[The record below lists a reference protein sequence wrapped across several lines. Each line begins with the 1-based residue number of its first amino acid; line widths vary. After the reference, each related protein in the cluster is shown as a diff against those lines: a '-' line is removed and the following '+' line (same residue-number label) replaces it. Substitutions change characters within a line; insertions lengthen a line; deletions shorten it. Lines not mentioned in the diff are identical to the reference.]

1 MSLQDQLQQTLG
13 TSTIIEHELDGGGM
27 SRVFVATDTT
37 LGRRVVVKVL
47 PSEMSGPMAVERF
60 KLEISIAARLQ
71 HAHMVPLLIAGQ
83 VDGQPYF
90 TMPFVEGQSLR
101 ARLDQPHAPVSMLD
115 AVRVLREIAS
125 ALAYAH
131 SHGVV
136 HRDIKPENVLLSGGA
151 AMVTDFGVARAI
163 NAATTLGERMTSA
176 GLALGTP
183 AYMAPE
189 QATADPLT
197 DHRAD
202 IYAWGMV
209 AYEMFAGHPAFTARS
224 ARAMVA
230 AQIAEMPAHLASRRP
245 AMPPALAE
253 LVMRAIAKNPDD
265 RPQSADEIVRTLDS
279 INLSGE
285 SSLASGAES
294 TRGRGRGRSRA
305 AVVAGAAAVVLL
317 VAVGLWIRTRA
328 ATARV
333 GPRAEL
339 LTLAVLPIENVGGDS
354 TTEYL
359 ADGLTGEL
367 SRALKNVPGVQVA
380 GDLSTSR
387 FKGTRSGPAEIAR
400 QLGVIRL
407 LSGKLQ
413 PGNRRVRLQIELT
426 DTTGASLWSGTFNA
440 DTRDNFAMQDT
451 ITAHVA
457 NELKLV
463 LTPATLAAARSG
475 RTINPDAHLLYLRG
489 QFEKNKVTEVGLR
502 NAIKYFT
509 QALALDSNY
518 AQAHAGMAFAY
529 DMLAD
534 AFQPSHEYHTL
545 SLKAAQ
551 RAVSLDSL
559 LPEARTLLG
568 YEIAA
573 ATWDF
578 ARGQV
583 EINRGLELDPRNPD
597 ALFMAA
603 LFAWM
608 IGDHQHGLELADRLM
623 EVDPLSPLA
632 ARIRA
637 ELLWVAG
644 RYEEA
649 LVQDKRSR
657 ALDPMVEI
665 VEDTRGNVLRDLNRD
680 QESVDEFQNKG
691 KLLDQPMVGLAVTYA
706 KMGKR
711 AEALRV
717 IHAVEE
723 RAKHQWV
730 EPTFIASTYA
740 AIGDKETAMRWLER
754 AFAEKTFAV
763 RSFTSWNHPWLR
775 PLWTDPRYQAL
786 RTKAMATT
794 FR

>member
-101 ARLDQPHAPVSMLD
+101 ARLDQPHAPMSMLD

-209 AYEMFAGHPAFTARS
+209 AYEMFAGHPAFAARS

-285 SSLASGAES
+285 SSLASAVEA
-294 TRGRGRGRSRA
+294 TRGRGRARSRA
-305 AVVAGAAAVVLL
+305 AAGAGAAAVVLL
-317 VAVGLWIRTRA
+317 VAGGLWIRSRA

-354 TTEYL
+354 ATEYL

-502 NAIKYFT
+502 NAITYFT

-649 LVQDKRSR
+649 LVQDKRAR

-665 VEDTRGNVLRDLNRD
+665 VESTRGNVLRALNRD
-680 QESVDEFQNKG
+680 QEAVDEFQSKG

-706 KMGKR
+706 KMGRR
-711 AEALRV
+711 ADALRV
-717 IHAVEE
+717 IHAVET
-723 RAKHQWV
+723 RAKQQWV
-730 EPTFIASTYA
+730 EPTFIASAYA
-740 AIGDKETAMRWLER
+740 AIGDNDAAMQWLER
-754 AFAEKTFAV
+754 AFTEKTFAV
-763 RSFTSWNHPWLR
+763 RSFTSWDHPWLR
-775 PLWTDPRYQAL
+775 PLWTDARYQAL
-786 RTKAMATT
+786 RRRAMTTT